1 MESCVIRSTGLYFHS
16 VFFDSILIL
25 AVASVLKIKILVL
38 QKMEKKFDFWYHFE
52 ERAF

>member
-25 AVASVLKIKILVL
+25 AVTSVLKIEFLVL
-38 QKMEKKFDFWYHFE
+38 QKMEKKCQFLVPF
-52 ERAF
+52 